1 MEEQTTVEETSPVE
15 EAAPRKE
22 PSLPPIK
29 PNPKLLKELEVET
42 GINAAACY
50 QCRKC
55 TNGCPLTFLMDI
67 LPNRMMRSVQLGL
80 RDEVL
85 RSHTI
90 WVCASCETCTTRC
103 PNDIDV
109 ARVMDT
115 LRRMSLRAGIE
126 PAEPDMVKFHR
137 SFLDTIRIHGRAFE
151 VEMIGRYKVR
161 TGQFTKD
168 MGLGMEMFKKGKLKL
183 LPKRIKDRKAI
194 REIFKNS
201 RERSQS

>member
-1 MEEQTTVEETSPVE
+1 MPETATVQPDPAFVADVNAQSGENV
-15 EAAPRKE
+15 
-22 PSLPPIK
+22 SL
-29 PNPKLLKELEVET
+29 
-42 GINAAACY
+42 CY

-115 LRRMSLRAGIE
+115 LRRMALRAGIE

-137 SFLDTIRIHGRAFE
+137 SFLDTVRIHGRVFE
-151 VEMIGRYKVR
+151 AEMIGRYKMR

-168 MGLGMEMFKKGKLKL
+168 MALGMEMFKKGKIKI
-183 LPKRIKDRKAI
+183 LPHRIKDKKAV
-194 REIFKNS
+194 REMFKRS
-201 RERSQS
+201 REGSQP